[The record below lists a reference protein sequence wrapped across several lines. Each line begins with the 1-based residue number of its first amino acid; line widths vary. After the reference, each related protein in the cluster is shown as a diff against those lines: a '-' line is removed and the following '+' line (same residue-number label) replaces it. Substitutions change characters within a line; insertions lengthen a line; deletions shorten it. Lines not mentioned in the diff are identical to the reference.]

1 MNPDDLVRLAHNID
15 LTGEAPPTEFR
26 IFGAGT
32 VKTTK
37 GDFLFDAKAADLV
50 LASIAE
56 WGNDFS
62 VDYDHGMIAGFA
74 LDPANAKRAAGWFRP
89 EVRNGEL
96 WASSVKW
103 TKKAKEMLSEREYR
117 YTSPAFLTEEKGG
130 RISELVNVALTN
142 IPATKNHT
150 PLMASRHDE
159 TGKETNM
166 KLIAQSLS
174 LAAEATEAEVLS
186 AVTTLK
192 SFASDVISATG
203 AKSMQ
208 EVHGI
213 LVSLK
218 ANEGK
223 LLEQATKL
231 AAFETRERDTA
242 IAALIAEGEKVG
254 KITPSTKPLVLSL
267 AQKHGIEALKGFLD
281 AAQAAPKPLTEPEH
295 QGNAELTPE
304 ELAMCARAKI
314 DPKAAIA
321 AKKLAQEQGA
331 YPTA

>member
-37 GDFLFDAKAADLV
+37 GDFLFDAKAAELV

-150 PLMASRHDE
+150 PLMASRSGE
-159 TGKETNM
+159 GKDTM
-166 KLIAQSLS
+166 QTVIAALS
-174 LAAEATEAEVLS
+174 LAAGAAEAEVLS
-186 AVTTLK
+186 AVTGLQ
-192 SFASDVISATG
+192 SFAARILSEIG
-203 AKSMQ
+203 AKSQ
-208 EVHGI
+208 AEAFGI
-213 LVSLK
+213 LSGWKGNAAQIALLSAKVDEYKAKEVAGEIESLIV
-218 ANEGK
+218 EGK
-223 LLEQATKL
+223 
-231 AAFETRERDTA
+231 TA
-242 IAALIAEGEKVG
+242 G
-254 KITPSTKPLVLSL
+254 KITPSSEAAMRQL
-267 AQKHGIEALKGFLD
+267 AKDHGPVALKGFL
-281 AAQAAPKPLTEPEH
+281 AVALAAPKPLTEPEH